1 MSRILSTLALTF
13 VVAVPIGAQQT
24 TAPTP
29 QAARTDS
36 SAAAKAA
43 TPEALELAG
52 RLLKLMNIEE
62 TVRAGTELAFDTQ
75 VQQNPLMAPF
85 RPTMQAWVN
94 KYFTYDMLAP
104 KFTEIY
110 AEEFSVD
117 ELKALITF
125 YQSPV
130 GRKVATLTPKLS
142 RRGGEVGAT
151 LAQEHMGELQQ
162 MIQARA
168 AELEKQ
174 GAPPAKP

>member
-1 MSRILSTLALTF
+1 MSRIFSALALS
-13 VVAVPIGAQQT
+13 VAVALPIGAQQT

-29 QAARTDS
+29 APTAAHADS
-36 SAAAKAA
+36 TAKHA
-43 TPEALELAG
+43 TPRGLELAG
-52 RLLKLMNIEE
+52 QLLKLMNVEE

-94 KYFTYDMLAP
+94 KYFTYETMAP

-110 AEEFSVD
+110 AEEFSES
-117 ELKALITF
+117 ELQALIAF

-130 GRKVATLTPKLS
+130 GRKLASLTPTLS
-142 RRGGEVGAT
+142 RRGGEVGAE
-151 LAQEHMGELQQ
+151 LAQEHMAELQQ

-174 GAPPAKP
+174 GTPPSKP

>member
-1 MSRILSTLALTF
+1 MSRILSALAISLL
-13 VVAVPIGAQQT
+13 VALPIGAQQT
-24 TAPTP
+24 TASKPAP
-29 QAARTDS
+29 AAHADS
-36 SAAAKAA
+36 TAKQA
-43 TPEALELAG
+43 TPRRLELAKQ
-52 RLLKLMNIEE
+52 LLELMNVEE

-94 KYFTYDMLAP
+94 KYFTFETMAP

-110 AEEFSVD
+110 AEEFSES
-117 ELKALITF
+117 ELQALITF

-130 GRKVATLTPKLS
+130 GRKLASLTPTLS
-142 RRGGEVGAT
+142 RRGGEVGT
-151 LAQEHMGELQQ
+151 QLAQEHMAELQQ

-174 GAPPAKP
+174 GTPPSKP